1 MLPSGAVGM
10 TSIGGVTKLLY
21 LSVLD
26 YCWCRSLCAPPSDGG
41 AIQLRW
47 PFPAAR
53 AQGRAA
59 EPGAGKRGGGPAS
72 CASHEAIRALR
83 DWGYGGAWRLAR
95 LLRA

>member
-1 MLPSGAVGM
+1 LPSGAVGM

-26 YCWCRSLCAPPSDGG
+26 YCWCRSLCAPPSDEG

-72 CASHEAIRALR
+72 LQHAITSK
-83 DWGYGGAWRLAR
+83 RLNGFFFDFFN
-95 LLRA
+95 